1 MDATSKIEKFN
12 RLAPRELAVIEKE
25 QYVTVRTASRPFG
38 IVLGY
43 SLANNSL
50 KSLKENWQNQTQQVY
65 DVNFF
70 ANLICVLGEGI
81 IHIHQYNLSQGTHN
95 PLLDTDEFVD
105 LVLTA
110 KNRQNNGQVS
120 DEIIMKYLVDEVKDL
135 SLGRFMTYLQVM
147 LNRMRLNQPDLTR
160 YIDPELDMT
169 VIKE

>member
-1 MDATSKIEKFN
+1 M
-12 RLAPRELAVIEKE
+12 
-25 QYVTVRTASRPFG
+25 
-38 IVLGY
+38 
-43 SLANNSL
+43 
-50 KSLKENWQNQTQQVY
+50 
-65 DVNFF
+65 
-70 ANLICVLGEGI
+70 
-81 IHIHQYNLSQGTHN
+81 
-95 PLLDTDEFVD
+95 
-105 LVLTA
+105 LTA